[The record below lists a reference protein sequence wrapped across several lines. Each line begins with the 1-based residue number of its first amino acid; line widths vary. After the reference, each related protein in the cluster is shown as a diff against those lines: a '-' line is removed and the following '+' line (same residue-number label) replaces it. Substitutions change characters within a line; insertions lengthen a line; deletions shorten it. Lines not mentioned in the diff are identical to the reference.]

1 MGGQTRFPIVYLWKS
16 NDGLNG
22 EVRQLKDGGLS

>member
-1 MGGQTRFPIVYLWKS
+1 MRTRLPIVYLWKS
-16 NDGLNG
+16 NDGLNC